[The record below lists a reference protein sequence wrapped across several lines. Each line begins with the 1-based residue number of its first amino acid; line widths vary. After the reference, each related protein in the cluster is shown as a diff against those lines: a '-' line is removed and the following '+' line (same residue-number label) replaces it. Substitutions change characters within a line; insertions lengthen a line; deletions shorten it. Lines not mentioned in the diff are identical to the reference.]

1 MRNPLYELRQN
12 LLILWMV
19 VAMCGTSLGQAR
31 VNSEHRIGVWTIDP
45 LMTQAQEQQ
54 VLATLNEPADFQ
66 WKDETLA
73 GVVKQVGL
81 RVPVVLHRRAI
92 EEIGLSLETPVTGQ
106 GGETIGAALT
116 LALRELDL
124 TYTIRAGSVEIT
136 TIEDAENNSLVRVYD
151 VTPLVSFE
159 GWPVTNRT
167 IDVQSLLDIIFTVI
181 RPDAWESGQPGFP
194 SMVVGDRVVIVIR
207 QLRETHAEIQALLD
221 TLCLVA
227 NGKKMLPPVADAVP
241 ANAPAT
247 STAIPIGVVVSELR
261 SAVATAQQADTEIDT
276 DIAISV
282 SQPPGKTMAGK
293 TVACWSV
300 DPLMMQQQEQE
311 QEQRIIAALL
321 QPAAKHWQ
329 QVPLAQVVKD
339 LSQYFPTDVDRRAL
353 ESVSISDDVSF
364 TTTVAGNPTLASV
377 LFSGLKALDLT
388 VRLSAGRLIITTPAF
403 ADENLAIK
411 IYDITPM
418 VEDANG
424 FDETM
429 QLLRQ
434 SLGSGTWES
443 GGGASTMVPFT
454 SGDRSVL
461 IISTTIQAHF
471 HCLELLNRLN
481 GLGG

>member
-1 MRNPLYELRQN
+1 MRIPLLELRRN
-12 LLILWMV
+12 LLSLWMAV
-19 VAMCGTSLGQAR
+19 LMSGTTIGQAE

-54 VLATLNEPADFQ
+54 VLATLNEPSEFQ
-66 WKDETLA
+66 WKDEPLA
-73 GVVKQVGL
+73 GVVKQVGRRL
-81 RVPVVLHRRAI
+81 PVVLHRRAI
-92 EEIGLSLETPVTGQ
+92 EEIGLSLETPVTAQ
-106 GGETIGAALT
+106 GGETIGVALT
-116 LALRELDL
+116 LALRDLDL

-136 TIEDAENNSLVRVYD
+136 TVEDAENNLLVRVYD

-167 IDVQSLLDIIFTVI
+167 IDVQSLADIIFTAI
-181 RPDAWESGQPGFP
+181 RPHTWESGQQGFP
-194 SMVVGDRVVIVIR
+194 SMVVGDRVVMVIR

-227 NGKKMLPPVADAVP
+227 NGKKMLLPVADAVP

-247 STAIPIGVVVSELR
+247 STAIPIGVAVSELR
-261 SAVATAQQADTEIDT
+261 SAVATAQQADTEIDP

-293 TVACWSV
+293 PVACWSV
-300 DPLMMQQQEQE
+300 DPLMTQQQEQ
-311 QEQRIIAALL
+311 QIIAALL
-321 QPAAKHWQ
+321 QPAAKQWQ

-339 LSQYFPTDVDRRAL
+339 LTEYFPTGIDRRAL

-364 TTTVAGNPTLASV
+364 TATVAGNPTLASV

-388 VRLSAGRLIITTPAF
+388 VRLSGGWLIITTPEA
-403 ADENLAIK
+403 ADENMAIK
-411 IYDITPM
+411 VYDITPM
-418 VEDANG
+418 VENANG
-424 FDETM
+424 IDETM

-434 SLGSGTWES
+434 AVGPGTWE
-443 GGGASTMVPFT
+443 ASTMSPFT

-461 IISTTIQAHF
+461 IISTTMRAHLQ
-471 HCLELLNRLN
+471 CLALLNRLN
-481 GLGG
+481 RLGG